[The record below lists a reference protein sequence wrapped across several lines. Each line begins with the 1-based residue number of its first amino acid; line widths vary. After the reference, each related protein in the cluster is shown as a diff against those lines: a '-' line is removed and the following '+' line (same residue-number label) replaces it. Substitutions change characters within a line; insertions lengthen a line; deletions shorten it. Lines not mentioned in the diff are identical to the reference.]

1 MKRLLVILGI
11 GAIVLWLAGP
21 LREGIGQFF
30 QQTMSAAPERQ
41 ASKSSFPPPLAEVQ
55 RALQEAGFD
64 PGAIDGRMGRR
75 TRSALKAF
83 QSAND
88 LKPTGEVN
96 TETWNALQARSRD
109 RSALEDPA
117 PQRLA
122 AAATSMFDPSPEQVS
137 DAPEVSATTEVE
149 KAPASASKRDE
160 VRSAI
165 LESRLRSPERIKK
178 VQLALTQAGFDL
190 GPIDGELGP
199 RTDQALRSFQRANG
213 LEPDGVVGV
222 KTWTALSEYLEPGS
236 LRAQER
242 AALED

>member
-1 MKRLLVILGI
+1 MKRLLIMLGI
-11 GAIVLWLAGP
+11 GAVVLWFVGP

-30 QQTMSAAPERQ
+30 QQTMSAAPTRQ
-41 ASKSSFPPPLAEVQ
+41 PSKSALPPPLAEVQ

-109 RSALEDPA
+109 RSALEDQA

-122 AAATSMFDPSPEQVS
+122 SAATS
-137 DAPEVSATTEVE
+137 
-149 KAPASASKRDE
+149 
-160 VRSAI
+160 I
-165 LESRLRSPERIKK
+165 
-178 VQLALTQAGFDL
+178 
-190 GPIDGELGP
+190 ID
-199 RTDQALRSFQRANG
+199 S
-213 LEPDGVVGV
+213 
-222 KTWTALSEYLEPGS
+222 
-236 LRAQER
+236 
-242 AALED
+242 